1 MNGQCVTQT
10 VWTEATA
17 HLNSFFE
24 HMSLQDLCERGMNM
38 GVKRESDHRFM
49 YYI

>member
-10 VWTEATA
+10 VWYEATN
-17 HLNSFFE
+17 HLNSFLD
-24 HMSLQDLCERGMNM
+24 SLTLQTLCERGQDM